1 MSLRHEGGR
10 DEQPRSPPSARRDDP
25 RPDESPA
32 DTEAPGGWSV
42 LEPSVTFIRDDESTT
57 HEGPEHPTE
66 EEATDDVELGGREM
80 GEFVYGARGGSSP
93 NNGEGA
99 RGDGEAG
106 PKAQG

>member
-10 DEQPRSPPSARRDDP
+10 DKQPWLPPSARHDDP
-25 RPDESPA
+25 RPDKSPA
-32 DTEAPGGWSV
+32 DMEAPGGWSV
-42 LEPSVTFIRDDESTT
+42 LEPSVTFISDDKLTT

-66 EEATDDVELGGREM
+66 EEATGDVELGGREM
-80 GEFVYGARGGSSP
+80 GEFVYGARGGLSS

-106 PKAQG
+106 PEAQG